1 VIENK
6 KMRDASG
13 CLMCHLTGIF
23 ADQRDPAYEA
33 WLLDFILQNKQKATP
48 AAHFSTFRTFLSV
61 GKLFNSL
68 DNFEVAQA
76 WHALLNSAGTYFDG
90 LQILFSEESSHA
102 LLEVNREVQSPF
114 RVLLDVQ
121 VPSLHE
127 HENTP
132 VQDSFQ
138 RLMQIIRLS
147 MDCSALPVD
156 AIQLL
161 PTDDLWLEGEIRSKI
176 HPKAH
181 YILRHVRS
189 ALDRITASQ
198 ALLVQTRGS
207 FLDVKNYFSDGNNE
221 AQLAG
226 SPDLASAILQAL
238 ISEDTTPLTAITNQ
252 FNSVSLETGYFHAF
266 NLAEDLL
273 SEFTQHDLDSRQR
286 FLLACFVLFSCAG
299 VAALD
304 LQTLFSI
311 FMPMDSYEAPLSEQ
325 TQALFSSQAFQPL
338 AEMLSFRIQQPAFH
352 PLGAQIP
359 LIDMPHIWGVQRFS
373 VDMADNVLCLS
384 NFSSSMQEIRLGDD
398 DIAPGSIWQDF
409 RGEKQFSAGKIWQL
423 NPYEYVW
430 LAQKNK

>member
-33 WLLDFILQNKQKATP
+33 WLLDFISQNKQKATP
-48 AAHFSTFRTFLSV
+48 AAHFSTFHTFLSV
-61 GKLFNSL
+61 GNLFNSL
-68 DNFEVAQA
+68 DNFEAAQA
-76 WHALLNSAGTYFDG
+76 WQALLNSAGAYFDG
-90 LQILFSEESSHA
+90 LHILFSEESSHA
-102 LLEVNREVQSPF
+102 LLELNREVQSPF
-114 RVLLDVQ
+114 HVLLDVQ

-127 HENTP
+127 QDGTP
-132 VQDSFQ
+132 VQESFQ
-138 RLMQIIRLS
+138 RLMKIIRLTTA
-147 MDCSALPVD
+147 CSALPVD
-156 AIQLL
+156 ALQILT
-161 PTDDLWLEGEIRSKI
+161 TDDLWIEDEIRNNI

-181 YILRHVRS
+181 YVLRHVRS
-189 ALDRITASQ
+189 ALDRMTASQ

-226 SPDLASAILQAL
+226 SPDLASAILHAL

-252 FNSVSLETGYFHAF
+252 FNAVSLETGYFHAF

-273 SEFTQHDLDSRQR
+273 SQFIQHDPDSRRR

-311 FMPMDSYEAPLSEQ
+311 FMPLDLYEAPLSEQ

-338 AEMLSFRIQQPAFH
+338 AAMLDFRRQQPAFH

-359 LIDMPHIWGVQRFS
+359 LTDIPHIWGVQRFS
-373 VDMADNVLCLS
+373 INMADNVLCLA
-384 NFSSSMQEIRLGDD
+384 NYSSSMQEIRLGDD

-409 RGEKQFSAGKIWQL
+409 RGEKQFSAGEIWQL

-430 LAQKNK
+430 LVQKNN